1 MANKYIKPE
10 TKSIKVAS
18 THQILAGS
26 GGVNNGDAP
35 TNTYKPEDITYSK
48 GFDFFM
54 EEEETPGKSDDE
66 DWEDW
71 EDEEDP

>member
-1 MANKYIKPE
+1 MINEYIKPE
-10 TKSIKVAS
+10 TKTIKVELQQMIAQS
-18 THQILAGS
+18 MDKDATETI
-26 GGVNNGDAP
+26 NNNNDVL
-35 TNTYKPEDITYSK
+35 SR